1 VNAQLDKKQ
10 LSWTMSSQILYR
22 FGYKNWEMTGTESA
36 RIFLNSKEGKN
47 LNYDQPIYLEKIIQG
62 TGDRF

>member
-1 VNAQLDKKQ
+1 
-10 LSWTMSSQILYR
+10 
-22 FGYKNWEMTGTESA
+22 MTGTESA